1 MKKKVESREN
11 MTGNQLFLV
20 LEESEDSRTKSDS
33 SLLVIW
39 NPQGRVSALELN
51 LAGGWDSTH
60 TLLFF
65 AGIVL
70 DIKLYLF
77 YVKDKFV
84 TL

>member
-51 LAGGWDSTH
+51 LAGG
-60 TLLFF
+60 
-65 AGIVL
+65 
-70 DIKLYLF
+70 
-77 YVKDKFV
+77 
-84 TL
+84 